1 MDNLLTQ
8 FSIEQIILF
17 IITLA
22 AAIKAVATFW
32 DWAIDR
38 LRKIF
43 NKESEE
49 KQDKKDIAKHII
61 ENEQKINKLSNSYKN
76 TEQQIQELNDLIQM
90 LIQSDKDDI
99 KSWITEQHH
108 KFCYSKSRTIDTY
121 SLDCI
126 EKRYS
131 HYKDEGGNSF
141 VKDLMDDLR
150 KLNVYYPYQT
160 DKNIDIDI
168 DHKE

>member
-1 MDNLLTQ
+1 MNNLLTQ

-17 IITLA
+17 IVALA

-32 DWAIDR
+32 DWAIDK
-38 LRKIF
+38 LRKVF
-43 NKESEE
+43 NKENKEE
-49 KQDKKDIAKHII
+49 QDKKDISKRIT
-61 ENEQKINKLSNSYKN
+61 ESEQKINELSNSYKN

-108 KFCYSKSRTIDTY
+108 KFCYSKSRTIDAY

-126 EKRYS
+126 EKRYL

-141 VKDLMDDLR
+141 IKDLMDDLR

-160 DKNIDIDI
+160 DKNIDID
-168 DHKE
+168 HKE

>member
-17 IITLA
+17 VVALA
-22 AAIKAVATFW
+22 TSIKAIATFW
-32 DWAIDR
+32 DWAVDR

-49 KQDKKDIAKHII
+49 KQTKKDIAKRIADS
-61 ENEQKINKLSNSYKN
+61 EQKINELSNSYKN
-76 TEQQIQELNDLIQM
+76 AEQQIQDLNDLIQM

-108 KFCYSKSRTIDTY
+108 KFCYSKSRAIDAY

-131 HYKDEGGNSF
+131 HYKSEGGNSF
-141 VKDLMDDLR
+141 VSDLMDDLR
-150 KLNVYYPYQT
+150 NLNVYYPDQKT
-160 DKNIDIDI
+160 KNIDN
-168 DHKE
+168 KEE